1 MGIPFKNL
9 TGGIP
14 DEILGEFKARMKISH
29 SAEDDNLRNILYSS
43 LAALNQS
50 CGSFGF
56 ENVMGKEL
64 VFERARYVYNDSL
77 EFFSDNFLTEIM
89 NLSLSLME
97 LDAARGVER

>member
-43 LAALNQS
+43 LAA
-50 CGSFGF
+50 
-56 ENVMGKEL
+56 
-64 VFERARYVYNDSL
+64 
-77 EFFSDNFLTEIM
+77 
-89 NLSLSLME
+89 
-97 LDAARGVER
+97 